1 MTGETVE
8 TMDVGQNIA
17 SFTLGPSK
25 VSTKRIKVIRPPS
38 FSPNVLIRG
47 LSELF
52 PYRDLLY
59 TLTLHRIKIRYKQS
73 ALGLGWALIQPL
85 AMMLVYTVIF
95 SLFTRVPTQGSHY
108 SLFVLCGILPWN
120 FFQTALSSSA
130 TGMVSNGQLITKVY
144 FPREILP
151 LSYVLASFFD
161 FLVAAVILAA
171 MMGWYHIPVGI
182 EVLYLPSILA
192 VEFIFLSGLALLL
205 GAVQVRLRDIGLAM
219 PLLLQ
224 LWMFCV
230 PVVYSYTDV
239 PARFRF
245 LYSLDPM
252 VGIVENFRRVLIQGI
267 GPDLPL
273 LLISFV
279 GAMIVLPLGYMYFK
293 QRESTMADV
302 I

>member
-1 MTGETVE
+1 ME
-8 TMDVGQNIA
+8 VGQNIA
-17 SFTLGPSK
+17 SFAAGPIQMP
-25 VSTKRIKVIRPPS
+25 VKRVKVIRPPS
-38 FSPNVLIRG
+38 FSPNVLLQGIA
-47 LSELF
+47 ELV

-59 TLTLHRIKIRYKQS
+59 TLTVHRIKIRYKQS

-95 SLFTRVPTQGSHY
+95 SLFLTRVPTQGSHY

-130 TGMVSNGQLITKVY
+130 TGLVSNGQLI
-144 FPREILP
+144 PRSISRREILP
-151 LSYVLASFFD
+151 LSYVLLLFFD

-171 MMGWYHIPVGI
+171 MMGWYRVPVGI
-182 EVLYLPSILA
+182 EILYLPSILA
-192 VEFIFLSGLALLL
+192 VEFIFLAGLALLL
-205 GAVQVRLRDIGLAM
+205 GALQVRLRDIGLAM
-219 PLLLQ
+219 PLILQ

-230 PVVYSYTDV
+230 PVVYSYSDV

-273 LLISFV
+273 LLISFA
-279 GAMIVLPLGYMYFK
+279 GAMIVLPLGTCISSIARL
-293 QRESTMADV
+293 QWRT
-302 I
+302 